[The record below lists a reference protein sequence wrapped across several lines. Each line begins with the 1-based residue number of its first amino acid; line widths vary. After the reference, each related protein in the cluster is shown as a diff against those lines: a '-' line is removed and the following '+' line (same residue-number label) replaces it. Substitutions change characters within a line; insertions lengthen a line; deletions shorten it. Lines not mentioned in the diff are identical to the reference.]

1 MSAMVR
7 FLLLPIF
14 VLLALVVPGCGDDKT
29 DGDRGAGTTAPS
41 ATDTSRP
48 GGRAL
53 RYAVIGDSNSNGENA
68 GPDGGASPDRIA
80 WPAQLARRLTDEGL
94 PVELVANPAI
104 TGTTIDQANA
114 EELQAFKDAKPQ
126 VATLMIG
133 NNDWVAGVTPD
144 DFRTQFRE
152 LLDTMVE
159 TVGGPERV
167 IAVSLTAFYV
177 TPGGKEYVGERDA
190 VAGIREFNDIVKE
203 ESEEAG
209 VAFVSV
215 FDLTEAMGDDPSLVA
230 PDGLH
235 ATEKELK
242 LWTDRIAPVAK
253 ERWSKVAG

>member
-1 MSAMVR
+1 MPATVR
-7 FLLLPIF
+7 FLLLPIVV
-14 VLLALVVPGCGDDKT
+14 VLACAVPGCGDDG
-29 DGDRGAGTTAPS
+29 DGGGDSSRS
-41 ATDTSRP
+41 A
-48 GGRAL
+48 GRAL

-68 GPDGGASPDRIA
+68 GPDGAASPDRIA
-80 WPAQLARRLTDEGL
+80 WPAQLARRLTDEGV
-94 PVELVANPAI
+94 PVDLVANPAI
-104 TGTTIDQANA
+104 TGATIEQANA
-114 EELQAFKDAKPQ
+114 EELQPFKNAKPQ

-133 NNDWVAGVTPD
+133 GNDWVASVTPG

-167 IAVSLTAFYV
+167 ITVSATAFYV
-177 TPGGKEYVGERDA
+177 TPGGKEYVGGRDA
-190 VAGIREFNDIVKE
+190 EAGIREFNDIAKE
-203 ESEEAG
+203 ESQDAG

-215 FDLTEAMGDDPSLVA
+215 FDLTKAMGDDPSLVA